1 MTTPGE
7 KAAAIELENVRFA
20 WPGGPAL
27 LDIAHLRV
35 ARGER
40 VFLRGPSGS
49 GKSTLLGLIG
59 GVLAPDEGSVRVLGR
74 PLHEMTPAARDRFR
88 GEHVG
93 FVFQM
98 FNLVPYLSV
107 LENVLLALR
116 FAPARAAR
124 VQASHAGDNGEGEAR
139 RLLDALGLDAT
150 LQQRPVTHLSIGQQQ
165 RVAAARALLGRPE
178 LVVADEPTS
187 ALDHDAR
194 ESFLALLSAECVAHD
209 ITLLFVS
216 HDPTL
221 GASFD
226 RHLSLPDLLGRAA

>member
-1 MTTPGE
+1 MSAP
-7 KAAAIELENVRFA
+7 AVELEDVTFA

-27 LDIAHLRV
+27 LDIRRLAI

-59 GVLAPDEGSVRVLGR
+59 GVLTPGAGSVRVLGE
-74 PLHEMTPAARDRFR
+74 PLHQMTPAARDRFR

-98 FNLVPYLSV
+98 FNLIPYLSV
-107 LENVLLALR
+107 RENVLLSLR
-116 FAPARAAR
+116 FSPARAAR
-124 VQASHAGDNGEGEAR
+124 VTDAGAEAD
-139 RLLDALGLDAT
+139 RLLAALGLGDAA
-150 LQQRPVTHLSIGQQQ
+150 LHRSAVTQLSIGQQQ
-165 RVAAARALLGRPE
+165 RVAAARALLGRPGI
-178 LVVADEPTS
+178 VVADEPTS

-194 ESFLALLSAECVAHD
+194 QAFLELLLEECSAHGT
-209 ITLLFVS
+209 TLLFVS

-221 GASFD
+221 GSVFD
-226 RHLSLPDLLGRAA
+226 RELSLAELNATVPAP